1 MRAQREGRPVV
12 RMLDRAISMIEK
24 VACATKECTW
34 EYNGPQYM
42 DKMKEIVELFGHVLN
57 SKGQG
62 LWSHLQ
68 DPKIAIFLDV
78 FSYFSWHLVPRPQI
92 SLATY

>member
-24 VACATKECTW
+24 VACATKECPW

-42 DKMKEIVELFGHVLN
+42 DKMKEIVELFGP
-57 SKGQG
+57 
-62 LWSHLQ
+62 HLQ

-78 FSYFSWHLVPRPQI
+78 FSYFSLFPAPKLV
-92 SLATY
+92 